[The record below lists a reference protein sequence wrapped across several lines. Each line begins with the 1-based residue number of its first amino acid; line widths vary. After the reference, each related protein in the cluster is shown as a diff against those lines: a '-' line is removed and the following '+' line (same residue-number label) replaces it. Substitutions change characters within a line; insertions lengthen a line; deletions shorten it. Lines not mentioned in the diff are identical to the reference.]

1 MATLNFYL
9 DKADKQGQSFI
20 LMTYL
25 AGGQKF
31 RHSVKLKVFPTQWI
45 KRKQRVKELNR
56 EGQLINSH
64 LDKLESI
71 IKDAQTHS
79 LLFNHEIDFN
89 FVKDLFFETLGGK
102 RKGMKTFI
110 EAFEEY
116 IEHAKAMK
124 RPKTADRCVTCFN
137 HLKEFRKVKKYE
149 LTYERINHQFYEA
162 FVQYLLVN
170 KNQLNNTAGN
180 YIKTL
185 KAFINFSIDRG
196 YCKPNAEVRKFKVL
210 KDDAEL
216 VYLTEDELLHLYHLE
231 LKSNRLNTVRENF
244 CFACFTGLRYSDIAQ
259 LKPEHIK
266 EDYLE
271 ITTEKTRES
280 LKIPLTPGAKQVLRR
295 NGGKLPESFSNQKTN
310 QYLKELCELAGFN
323 EMVSIIKYRGVE
335 RVEFLEPKYNF
346 IGTHTAR
353 RTFVTLSLEKGMR
366 PETVMSITGHKDYKT
381 FKKYIKLTDKVK
393 MIEMNSIWSNK
404 LYIA

>member
-102 RKGMKTFI
+102 RKGMKTFV

-210 KDDAEL
+210 KDDAVFTHGLNVFNQEHVNIFSSHDVTSEL
-216 VYLTEDELLHLYHLE
+216 RLQKRKKGNYTATAWIPGNLLPDGLFTISIALFTPNPLDIFIHEHEALTFEVFTDFSMHSARGDYAYSFPGVVRPLIPWTAK
-231 LKSNRLNTVRENF
+231 LK
-244 CFACFTGLRYSDIAQ
+244 
-259 LKPEHIK
+259 
-266 EDYLE
+266 
-271 ITTEKTRES
+271 
-280 LKIPLTPGAKQVLRR
+280 
-295 NGGKLPESFSNQKTN
+295 NQ
-310 QYLKELCELAGFN
+310 
-323 EMVSIIKYRGVE
+323 
-335 RVEFLEPKYNF
+335 
-346 IGTHTAR
+346 
-353 RTFVTLSLEKGMR
+353 
-366 PETVMSITGHKDYKT
+366 
-381 FKKYIKLTDKVK
+381 
-393 MIEMNSIWSNK
+393 
-404 LYIA
+404 